1 MPRIRAASVAE
12 HRSMQR
18 AALLDAARSLLSEGG
33 TEALTFPALAERTG
47 LARSSVYEYFRSR
60 AAVVEELC
68 EVDFPVWAAEVSTA
82 MAAAEGAEAKVEEYV
97 RRQLTLVGDR
107 RHRAVVAISASELD
121 AGAREKIRAAHGG
134 LVALIVEALAEMG
147 HEQPRLAAM
156 LVQGVVDAAVRRL
169 ELGAAEEPSVIT
181 EAAVSMALRGVRG

>member
-1 MPRIRAASVAE
+1 MAE

-47 LARSSVYEYFRSR
+47 LARSSVYEYFGSR

-68 EVDFPVWAAEVSTA
+68 AVDFPVWAAEVEAA
-82 MAAAEGAEAKVEEYV
+82 MAAAGGPEAKIEAYV
-97 RRQLTLVGDR
+97 RRQLALVGDR

-121 AGAREKIRAAHGG
+121 AGARDKIRAAHGG
-134 LVALIVEALAEMG
+134 LVTMIGDALGEMG
-147 HEQPRLAAM
+147 HREPRLVAM
-156 LVQGVVDAAVRRL
+156 LLQGVVDAAVRRI
-169 ELGAAEEPSVIT
+169 ELGAAEDPAAIT
-181 EAAVSMALRGVRG
+181 EAAVAMALRGVRG

>member
-1 MPRIRAASVAE
+1 
-12 HRSMQR
+12 MQR

-68 EVDFPVWAAEVSTA
+68 AVDFPVWAAEVEAA
-82 MAAAEGAEAKVEEYV
+82 MAAADGPDAKIEAYV
-97 RRQLTLVGDR
+97 RRQLALVGDR

-121 AGAREKIRAAHGG
+121 AGARDKIRAAHGG
-134 LVALIVEALAEMG
+134 LVTMIGDALGAMG
-147 HEQPRLAAM
+147 HREPRLVAM
-156 LVQGVVDAAVRRL
+156 LLQGVVDAAVRRI
-169 ELGAAEEPSVIT
+169 ELGAAEDPAAIT
-181 EAAVSMALRGVRG
+181 EAAVAMALRGVQG

>member
-1 MPRIRAASVAE
+1 
-12 HRSMQR
+12 MQR

-68 EVDFPVWAAEVSTA
+68 EVDFPVWTAEV
-82 MAAAEGAEAKVEEYV
+82 AAAMDAVEGPEAKVEAYV
-97 RRQLTLVGDR
+97 RKQLALVGDR

-134 LVALIVEALAEMG
+134 LIAMIVDVLAELG
-147 HEQPRLAAM
+147 HERPRLTAM
-156 LVQGVVDAAVRRL
+156 LLQGVVDAAVRRL
-169 ELGAAEEPSVIT
+169 ELGAAEHPDEIT
-181 EAAVSMALRGVRG
+181 EAAVEMALRGVRRE